1 MHDLTAVH
9 ASVQVSDEFTLQL
22 MLKAEHVGR
31 SESTAKRYE
40 YDTCFG
46 PEADQQ
52 AVYLETKALIQSAF
66 DGYNVCVFAYGQ
78 VTSTL
83 AAIKNKFS
91 VICLSALNWHSH
103 GFCIKAVLLLLADSL
118 FENEPDTPGN

>member
-1 MHDLTAVH
+1 
-9 ASVQVSDEFTLQL
+9 

-52 AVYLETKALIQSAF
+52 EVYSETKALVQSAF

-78 VTSTL
+78 VMLTS
-83 AAIKNKFS
+83 AVMEAS
-91 VICLSALNWHSH
+91 HAALNGAPLKLCKQSLPTDT
-103 GFCIKAVLLLLADSL
+103 GLSLLRLQ
-118 FENEPDTPGN
+118 T

>member
-1 MHDLTAVH
+1 MQVH
-9 ASVQVSDEFTLQL
+9 DEFTLQL

-52 AVYLETKALIQSAF
+52 EVYSETKALIQSAF

-78 VTSTL
+78 VMLTMAIIKHHFH
-83 AAIKNKFS
+83 AA
-91 VICLSALNWHSH
+91 ALN
-103 GFCIKAVLLLLADSL
+103 GA
-118 FENEPDTPGN
+118 